1 MYLTKHG
8 DRVIATPEKGSRN
21 KTMVGFQVQPLEKFS
36 FKPEE
41 WPKWIW
47 HFERFGLALGLSK
60 ENGSQA
66 ITLAYSIGDE
76 AADMLQSFK
85 LTDANRKKYDPV
97 KMQSEGHF
105 IIKGNV
111 IFERNKFNM
120 RVQREGEPVDS
131 FITDL
136 YSVAKHCNLGILH
149 DELICDGIVVGITD
163 MALSEKL
170 QLEAELTLERAI
182 N

>member
-1 MYLTKHG
+1 M
-8 DRVIATPEKGSRN
+8 AS
-21 KTMVGFQVQPLEKFS
+21 FQVQPLEKFS

-41 WPKWIW
+41 WPKRIW
-47 HFERFGLALGLSK
+47 HFERFGLALDLSK
-60 ENGSQA
+60 ENGSQVN
-66 ITLAYSIGDE
+66 TLAYSMGDE
-76 AADMLQSFK
+76 ADDVLQSFK

-105 IIKGNV
+105 IIKGNL

-131 FITDL
+131 FVTDF
-136 YSVAKHCNLGILH
+136 YSLPKHCKLGILH
-149 DELICDGIVVGITD
+149 DELICDGIIVGIRD

-170 QLEAELTLERAI
+170 QLEAELTLETAI
-182 N
+182 NQVRQKKAARKQQTVP